1 MRTAAEQTADQTAQ
15 RTADNAAIG
24 STGTAS
30 VGAVGDRDRA
40 RQPRHALGGDLGRA
54 AEQLAVAHLES
65 QRLVIL
71 SRNWRCRAGELD
83 VVATDGRRL
92 IVVEVKARS
101 SGAFGDPAQAVT
113 PQKMVRI
120 RAATN
125 AWLRKYQMRWCPVR
139 FDVVS
144 VLWPASG
151 SPRLQHLTGAF

>member
-1 MRTAAEQTADQTAQ
+1 MRTAAEQAADNAVTNAAS
-15 RTADNAAIG
+15 RAADNAADNA
-24 STGTAS
+24 AS
-30 VGAVGDRDRA
+30 RSRA
-40 RQPRHALGGDLGRA
+40 REPSRALGGDLGRA
-54 AEQLAVAHLES
+54 AEKLAVAYLES

-101 SGAFGDPAQAVT
+101 SGSFGDPAQAVT

-144 VLWPASG
+144 VLWPPSS